1 MRMIGASNVSP
12 TERAKLYRSGGVLW
26 ITARTAVLD
35 MLSAHLPPHLV
46 QGIVV
51 LRCEHMR
58 DTSTDA
64 FAVRE
69 CRRHNSLAF
78 VKGLTDRVESV
89 VTGFASAEKTMRLL
103 RVRHLFVWPRFRDIV
118 KNDLESRPPEV
129 VVCSQPMTESMV
141 LIQTHLLA
149 IITLCVSE
157 VKRANLQSD
166 VREQFTLDRV
176 LTRQFE
182 QTVAQSITPKWY
194 SIGARTKQLI
204 SDIRALRRLLF
215 ALVQSDAV
223 NFYRYWQLCLE
234 QQSQWIFTDDA
245 QKLDRLARERVF
257 VAPAAVDPALIDLSL
272 VDEPA
277 AAGASKRRRTES
289 GAEPSAVQLILE
301 EPPKWQ
307 QLNELLA
314 EIADTDRLAGLSG
327 STTLIVAADA
337 RGAAQVR
344 DYLTRGARA
353 ALRESFAT
361 YQRYRR
367 MRAAQAAQPNTEKVG
382 QFERYRRAQGGR
394 RVFAQAEVTAQM
406 AETADKDDN
415 GGERPDDVDNNAVD
429 DEPLDLLTQAD
440 QQADW
445 LSSQAP
451 PTMVVE
457 AETVAASTAA
467 TTATTTA
474 ISEGEQVVNFDAN
487 FGVLSAPMVLIT
499 SVDEPAALVNYRPRY
514 VILLQPDVSY
524 VRELERFKASRPGAT
539 LRVYYCIYT
548 DSVEQA
554 HNECLLK
561 AEMESFRALV
571 SIKAKLVL
579 PESFDEPVID
589 DAELE
594 VLPANPF
601 SVGDARAPSKT
612 SALIGGR
619 SVVPQADLVLVDA
632 REFRSSLPSM
642 LHRDRL
648 RLLPTTLAVGD
659 YILAPDVCVERKSVA
674 DLVGSL
680 NSGHLF
686 EQASALCRLYERP
699 VLLIEFDEHEAF
711 GLAPPELLNSE
722 ISGANVQS
730 KLTLLTLH
738 FPRLCVMMSRSSRD
752 TAKLFRQLKRN
763 RPDPDV
769 RVVANA
775 AAEATVASETEDLIR
790 ALPGVTNRNYAV
802 IVQQCRTLA
811 ELFSKSRLQL
821 EAMLGAQSGAALHEF
836 INKRQTIA
844 KKIQ

>member
-1 MRMIGASNVSP
+1 
-12 TERAKLYRSGGVLW
+12 
-26 ITARTAVLD
+26 
-35 MLSAHLPPHLV
+35 
-46 QGIVV
+46 
-51 LRCEHMR
+51 
-58 DTSTDA
+58 
-64 FAVRE
+64 
-69 CRRHNSLAF
+69 
-78 VKGLTDRVESV
+78 
-89 VTGFASAEKTMRLL
+89 LL
-103 RVRHLFVWPRFRDIV
+103 RVRHLYVWPRFRDIV
-118 KNDLESRPPEV
+118 KHDLEARPPEV

-141 LIQTHLLA
+141 RIQKHLLA
-149 IITLCVSE
+149 IITLCVAE
-157 VKRANLQSD
+157 VKRANLQAD

-223 NFYRYWQLCLE
+223 HFYRYWQLCLE

-245 QKLDRLARERVF
+245 QKLDQLARERVI
-257 VAPAAVDPALIDLSL
+257 VAPPAVDVSL
-272 VDEPA
+272 VDLALVGDDEPA
-277 AAGASKRRRTES
+277 AARSKRRRT
-289 GAEPSAVQLILE
+289 GSAGDAPTSIQLILE

-307 QLNELLA
+307 QLGELLA
-314 EIADTDRLAGLSG
+314 EIADTDRAAGLSG

-337 RGAAQVR
+337 RGASQVR
-344 DYLTRGARA
+344 EFLTRGARA

-367 MRAAQAAQPNTEKVG
+367 VRAAQAAQPSNEKVG

-394 RVFAQAEVTAQM
+394 RVFAQAEVAAQL
-406 AETADKDDN
+406 AAKTDDN
-415 GGERPDDVDNNAVD
+415 DGPGGGGDDDNNDHDVD
-429 DEPLDLLTQAD
+429 DEPIDLLTRAD

-445 LSSQAP
+445 IASQAP
-451 PTMVVE
+451 VIADE
-457 AETVAASTAA
+457 SSAAAAATAS
-467 TTATTTA
+467 TTATEPAAVIGDNEPATT
-474 ISEGEQVVNFDAN
+474 FDAS
-487 FGVLSAPMVLIT
+487 FGVLRGPMVLIT
-499 SVDEPAALVNYRPRY
+499 SVDEPAALANYRPRY

-524 VRELERFKASRPGAT
+524 VRELERFKASRPGTA

-589 DAELE
+589 DATAAELE
-594 VLPANPF
+594 LPPANPF
-601 SVGDARAPSKT
+601 SVGDARAPNKAS
-612 SALIGGR
+612 SLVGGR
-619 SVVPQADLVLVDA
+619 NLVPQGDLVLVDG

-659 YILAPDVCVERKSVA
+659 YILAPDVCIERKSVN
-674 DLVGSL
+674 DLIGSL
-680 NSGHLF
+680 NSGHLY
-686 EQASALCRLYERP
+686 EQASAMCRLYERP
-699 VLLIEFDEHEAF
+699 VLLIEFDESEAF
-711 GLAPPELLNSE
+711 GLAPPELLSSE

-738 FPRLCVMMSRSSRD
+738 YPRLLVMLSRSSRD

-769 RVVANA
+769 RAVATA
-775 AAEATVASETEDLIR
+775 ALEANVASETEDLIR
-790 ALPGVTNRNYAV
+790 ALPGVTHRNYAI
-802 IVQQCRTLA
+802 IVQECKTLS
-811 ELFSKSRLQL
+811 ELFSKSRMQL
-821 EAMLGAQSGAALHEF
+821 EAMLGAQNGAALFEF
-836 INKRQTIA
+836 VNKRQPIT